1 MKNNH
6 KLINIRKNYLIFAS
20 ILLTLMIYAQNKNPS
35 DSTIINLLDQIDS
48 IPVSISFQNVLK
60 VNNKGGHLQGVQYL
74 NYEQNDYYFLSGS
87 SDLYSYYSVVK
98 MGEKNSVI
106 SVNKILEKPFKHAGG
121 FQIYNGFMA
130 IGIEDNSERDKSKVY
145 IYRIDNPE
153 NLSHEPLEII
163 ERIGTPKRAT
173 AGCVGVIEMSDD
185 LFVVVGDWDAEHLD
199 FYHKKKKNLSE
210 DGETFEFVYSINM
223 EKTDKSEW
231 INNATLPYQ
240 NINFIRGNSDNLYLT
255 GMASNNNEENI
266 LDLFRVEIESNFVFK
281 IRKILTKKFPQNTY
295 SKFNRGA
302 GVFLSDDSKLR
313 IFSCGAHINDESQI
327 TIYK

>member
-1 MKNNH
+1 MSK
-6 KLINIRKNYLIFAS
+6 RKTCLIFEL
-20 ILLTLMIYAQNKNPS
+20 ILLPLLISAQNKISS
-35 DSTIINLLDQIDS
+35 DYAIINLVDQLDS
-48 IPVSISFQNVLK
+48 IPVSISFQNFLE

-74 NYEQNDYYFLSGS
+74 NYKQNDYYFLSGS

-173 AGCVGVIEMSDD
+173 AGCVGVIEMSDY
-185 LFVVVGDWDAEHLD
+185 LLVVVGDWGAEHLD
-199 FYHKKKKNLSE
+199 FYHIKKKNLCE

-223 EKTDKSEW
+223 EKTNKSEW

-240 NINFIRGNSDNLYLT
+240 NINFIRGNSDNLYLAC
-255 GMASNNNEENI
+255 MASNNNEENVF
-266 LDLFRVEIESNFVFK
+266 DLFRVEIEENFAFK
-281 IRKILTKKFPQNTY
+281 IRKIFTRKFSQNKY

-302 GVFLSDDSKLR
+302 GVYLSDGSKLR
-313 IFSCGAHINDESQI
+313 IFSCGTHINDGAKI